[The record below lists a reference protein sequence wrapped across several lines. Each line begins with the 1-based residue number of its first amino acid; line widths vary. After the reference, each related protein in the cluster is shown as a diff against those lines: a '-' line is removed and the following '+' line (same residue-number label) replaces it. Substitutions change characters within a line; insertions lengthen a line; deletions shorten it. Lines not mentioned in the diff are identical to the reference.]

1 MTVREFIDA
10 FVCGYQKTV
19 VVKFIYED
27 TDARVYYNGDPTQI
41 EMSEDV
47 KNMTVTSVIARGNAL
62 YICAK

>member
-19 VVKFIYED
+19 VVKYIYED
-27 TDARVYYNGDPTQI
+27 TDAQVYYNGDPIQN
-41 EMSEDV
+41 ELSEEV
-47 KNMTVTSVIARGNAL
+47 GNMTVTSVLAKGDIL